1 MTPRTWARYLNAAM
15 NKPRVRF
22 APSPTGYLHI
32 GGARTALFNWLWARK
47 TGGTFVLRIEDTD
60 QERSTEESV
69 RVIFDSMRWLGL
81 DWDEGPAVEGLG
93 GGAYGPYFQM
103 QRLDT
108 YREYAERLIR
118 AGAAYR
124 CYCTKEEL
132 EASRNKL
139 PEKKRAHWVYPGTC
153 RERRD
158 QPDLPYVVRQKAP
171 REGEVSYTD
180 LVCGP
185 MSTPCDAMQDQVLM
199 RSNGV
204 PLYNFGAV
212 VDDVTMKITLV
223 ARGKDHLINTPPQIL
238 LYRALDADVP
248 QFAHLPMMLTPKG
261 EKMSKRLGDQQGIDV
276 PVGNYRDKG
285 WLPDAVLNYIARF
298 GWSAGDQEIFTRE
311 ELIEKFDW
319 SHVGNHDGRYDT
331 KKALWVSAEH
341 LRKRTDDELA
351 AMVLPFLAKR
361 GLDVKAGD
369 PRLVPAVRTVKPRS
383 STLADMADAMDYYFR
398 DEPVTDAKAAEKFLT
413 ADAKA
418 LLTELAG
425 VVEAVGDFT
434 EAAAHDAV
442 EAWLAAK
449 GLEIKAVA
457 QPARVALTG
466 RTASPGLY
474 EVMAVLGRGVTVA
487 RLRKAAA

>member
-1 MTPRTWARYLNAAM
+1 MTR
-15 NKPRVRF
+15 PRVRF

-47 TGGTFVLRIEDTD
+47 TGGTFILRVEDTD
-60 QERSTEESV
+60 QERSTDESV

-81 DWDEGPAVEGLG
+81 DWDEGPHAG
-93 GGAYGPYFQM
+93 GDCGPYFQM
-103 QRLDT
+103 QRLDL
-108 YREYAERLIR
+108 YREYAEKLIR

-124 CYCTKEEL
+124 CYCTREEL
-132 EASRNKL
+132 EAQRNAL

-158 QPDLPYVVRQKAP
+158 EPDLPYVVRQKLP
-171 REGEVSYTD
+171 RGGAVAYTD
-180 LVCGP
+180 LVCGA

-212 VDDVTMKITLV
+212 VDDVTMGVTLV

-248 QFAHLPMMLTPKG
+248 QFAHLPMMLTPTG

-276 PVGNYRDKG
+276 PVGAYREKG

-298 GWSAGDQEIFTRE
+298 GWSAGDQEIFSRE

-319 SHVGNHDGRYDT
+319 NHVGNHDGRYDK

-361 GLDVKAGD
+361 GLTVDAAD
-369 PRLVPAVRTVKPRS
+369 ARLVPAVHTVKPRA
-383 STLADMADAMDYYFR
+383 STLVEMADAMDYYFR
-398 DEPVTDAKAAEKFLT
+398 DEPVVDAKAAEKFLT
-413 ADAKA
+413 ADAKPKLAA
-418 LLTELAG
+418 LAD
-425 VVEAVGDFT
+425 VVAAVEPFAEA
-434 EAAAHDAV
+434 EIHNAV
-442 EAWLAAK
+442 EAWLASQS
-449 GLEIKAVA
+449 LEIKHVA

-466 RTASPGLY
+466 RSASPGLY
-474 EVMAVLGRGVTVA
+474 EVMAVLGRDVTVA
-487 RLRKAAA
+487 RLRKASA